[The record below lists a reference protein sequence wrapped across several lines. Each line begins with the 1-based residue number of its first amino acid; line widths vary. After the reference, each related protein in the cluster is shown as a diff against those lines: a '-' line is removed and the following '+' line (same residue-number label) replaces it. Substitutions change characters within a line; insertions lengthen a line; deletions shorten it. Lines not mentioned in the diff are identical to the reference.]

1 MNMATQNPEM
11 DQALIQQVSSQQLGV
26 APQAAPQAAPDPR
39 ADPKADNPP
48 TNTESATAKISP
60 QTEGDKAREDAFI
73 EVDFGNGRKEVMS
86 SSQIAGLTTRYK
98 DLNHKNATRY
108 KPLEPAIGLME
119 QIMEQARASGQEVS
133 GDELAGF
140 IQAAIQGYTSKP
152 QMGGQRDATPDT
164 PAGYDE
170 IDGQFEKELA
180 QWEQENAVSVPPMY
194 RNAAKMMNQM
204 QAENQQMKTVVAQ
217 LLQQAGQVNQESRQH
232 VENAQ
237 MSSEQAYRQQAA
249 NNLNAAQAQ
258 LQLPDD
264 AEQDFFDF
272 AFGRGYAVEDFI
284 DRDLT
289 MRVMQDFSN
298 NRATPEMERLRALNQ
313 RRQAFTGSVNATPAA
328 SGTPQKLSNDEAFM
342 HQLADKAMAKRGMR

>member
-1 MNMATQNPEM
+1 MATQNPEM

-217 LLQQAGQVNQESRQH
+217 LLQQAGQVTKSHASMLRTRKCPRSRRI
-232 VENAQ
+232 A
-237 MSSEQAYRQQAA
+237 SRPRTTS
-249 NNLNAAQAQ
+249 
-258 LQLPDD
+258 
-264 AEQDFFDF
+264 
-272 AFGRGYAVEDFI
+272 
-284 DRDLT
+284 T
-289 MRVMQDFSN
+289 
-298 NRATPEMERLRALNQ
+298 RLRLSFSYQTTRSKTSSTSRLAVDTPLK
-313 RRQAFTGSVNATPAA
+313 TSSTAT
-328 SGTPQKLSNDEAFM
+328 
-342 HQLADKAMAKRGMR
+342 